1 MADRT
6 PKTRRGQ
13 IVNGSGTSIA
23 NSVHW
28 CEASSQ
34 SYNYGMAKGKKENG
48 RSKRRQPRKGF
59 PHRIVAYLDAKSK
72 RLVDAA
78 LKVAGENTS
87 MFTATA
93 LVERAER
100 VLSEH
105 GKK

>member
-1 MADRT
+1 MAR
-6 PKTRRGQ
+6 
-13 IVNGSGTSIA
+13 V
-23 NSVHW
+23 V
-28 CEASSQ
+28 
-34 SYNYGMAKGKKENG
+34 KENG

-78 LKVAGENTS
+78 LKISGENTS

-100 VLSEH
+100 VLSER